1 MAISV
6 DFGTCNVENEVV
18 DKSATGSITWT
29 SQNVNCDWLNTD
41 ILNPVLKV
49 QSGKV
54 NCNYVKINSFGGR
67 YYFVESAESYAGT
80 HCILRCHVDV
90 LYTYKS
96 AILGLTC
103 LVLRNEDINKWKR
116 DLTDKAIPAS
126 NKRVGYSETFG
137 TQIVAQGTSGNE
149 YVFGY
154 I

>member
-18 DKSATGSITWT
+18 DKGATGAITWT
-29 SQNVNCDWLNTD
+29 NQNVSCDWLNTD

-67 YYFVESAESYAGT
+67 YYFVESVESYAGT

-103 LVLRNEDINKWKR
+103 LVSRNEDINKWKR
-116 DLTDKAIPAS
+116 DETDRVIPVS
-126 NKRVGYSETFG
+126 NRRVVYGRNMSNTS
-137 TQIVAQGTSGNE
+137 IVKSTSDE
-149 YVFGY
+149 YIVG
-154 I
+154 IM

>member
-18 DKSATGSITWT
+18 DKGATGAITWT
-29 SQNVNCDWLNTD
+29 NQNVSCDWLNTD

-103 LVLRNEDINKWKR
+103 LVLRNEDITKWKR
-116 DLTDKAIPAS
+116 DLVDRAIPVSA
-126 NKRVGYSETFG
+126 KR
-137 TQIVAQGTSGNE
+137 IGTSKPIGNN
-149 YVFGY
+149 VLFGGDDVY
-154 I
+154 LLGYF

>member
-1 MAISV
+1 MAIKV

-18 DKSATGSITWT
+18 NKGATGAITWT
-29 SQNVNCDWLNTD
+29 NQNVDCDWLNTD

-90 LYTYKS
+90 LYTYKD

-116 DLTDKAIPAS
+116 DEVDNLLPVK
-126 NKRVGYSETFG
+126 
-137 TQIVAQGTSGNE
+137 TQKGCRWKPFAGGTSMITNE
-149 YVFGY
+149 VCYVLGM

>member
-18 DKSATGSITWT
+18 DKGATGSITWT
-29 SQNVNCDWLNTD
+29 SKNVKCDWLNTD

-54 NCNYVKINSFGGR
+54 NCNYVKINTFGGR

-96 AILGLTC
+96 DILGLTC

-116 DLTDKAIPAS
+116 DYTDLAIPVS
-126 NKRVGYSETFG
+126 NKRVTYGKNFG
-137 TQIVAQGTSGNE
+137 SDKVNGGTLQEFLIG
-149 YVFGY
+149 V

>member
-18 DKSATGSITWT
+18 NKGATGAITWT
-29 SQNVNCDWLNTD
+29 NQNVSCDWLNTD

-54 NCNYVKINSFGGR
+54 NSNYIKINTFGGR

-90 LYTYKS
+90 LYTYKD

-116 DLTDKAIPAS
+116 DEVDNVLPVKTQKGCKWKPF
-126 NKRVGYSETFG
+126 VG
-137 TQIVAQGTSGNE
+137 GTSMITNDVC
-149 YVFGY
+149 YVLGM

>member
-1 MAISV
+1 MAIKV

-29 SQNVNCDWLNTD
+29 SQNVSCDWLNTD

-54 NCNYVKINSFGGR
+54 NCNYVKINTFGGR
-67 YYFVESAESYAGT
+67 YYFVESAESYSGT

-96 AILGLTC
+96 AILGLNC
-103 LVLRNEDINKWKR
+103 LVLRNEDIKKWKR
-116 DLTDKAIPAS
+116 DYTDLAIPVT
-126 NKRVGYSETFG
+126 NKRVTYGKNFG
-137 TQIVAQGTSGNE
+137 NDMVNAGTLQEFLIG
-149 YVFGY
+149 V

>member
-18 DKSATGSITWT
+18 DKGATGAITWT
-29 SQNVNCDWLNTD
+29 NQNVNCDWLNTD

-54 NCNYVKINSFGGR
+54 NCNYVKINTFGGR

-116 DLTDKAIPAS
+116 DETDTVIPVS
-126 NKRVGYSETFG
+126 NRRVVYGRNMSNTS
-137 TQIVAQGTSGNE
+137 IVKSTSDE
-149 YVFGY
+149 YIVG
-154 I
+154 IM

>member
-1 MAISV
+1 MAIKV

-29 SQNVNCDWLNTD
+29 SQNVSCDWLNTD

-54 NCNYVKINSFGGR
+54 NCNYVKINTFGGR

-96 AILGLTC
+96 AILGLNC
-103 LVLRNEDINKWKR
+103 LVLRNEDIKKWKR
-116 DLTDKAIPAS
+116 DYTDLAIPVS
-126 NKRVGYSETFG
+126 NKRVTYGKNFG
-137 TQIVAQGTSGNE
+137 NDMVNAGTLQEFLIG
-149 YVFGY
+149 V

>member
-1 MAISV
+1 MALSV

-18 DKSATGSITWT
+18 DKGVSGAITWT
-29 SQNVNCDWLNTD
+29 NQNVSCDWLNTD

-67 YYFVESAESYAGT
+67 FYFVESAESYAGT

-103 LVLRNEDINKWKR
+103 FVARNEDISKWKR
-116 DLTDKAIPAS
+116 YEIDNLLPVKTAKGCKWKPF
-126 NKRVGYSETFG
+126 VG
-137 TQIVAQGTSGNE
+137 GTSMITNDVC
-149 YVFGY
+149 YVLGM

>member
-6 DFGTCNVENEVV
+6 DFGTCNVDNEVV
-18 DKSATGSITWT
+18 DKGATGAITWT
-29 SQNVNCDWLNTD
+29 NQNVSCDWLNTD

-67 YYFVESAESYAGT
+67 FYFVESAESYAGT

-96 AILGLTC
+96 AILGLEC

-116 DLTDKAIPAS
+116 DETDSVIPVS
-126 NKRVGYSETFG
+126 NRRVVYGRNMSNTS
-137 TQIVAQGTSGNE
+137 IVKSTSDE
-149 YVFGY
+149 YIVG
-154 I
+154 IM

>member
-6 DFGTCNVENEVV
+6 DFGTCNVESEVV
-18 DKSATGSITWT
+18 DKGATGAITWT
-29 SQNVNCDWLNTD
+29 NQNVNCDWLNTD

-116 DLTDKAIPAS
+116 DETDRIIPVS
-126 NKRVGYSETFG
+126 NRRVVYGRNMSNSS
-137 TQIVAQGTSGNE
+137 IVKSTSDE
-149 YVFGY
+149 YIVG
-154 I
+154 IM

>member
-18 DKSATGSITWT
+18 NKGATGAITWT
-29 SQNVNCDWLNTD
+29 SQNVSCDWLNTD

-54 NCNYVKINSFGGR
+54 SCNYVKINTFGGR

-90 LYTYKS
+90 LYTYKD

-103 LVLRNEDINKWKR
+103 LVSRNEDINKWKR
-116 DLTDKAIPAS
+116 DYTDLAIPVS
-126 NKRVGYSETFG
+126 NKRVTYGKNFG
-137 TQIVAQGTSGNE
+137 NDMVNAGTLQEFLIG
-149 YVFGY
+149 V

>member
-18 DKSATGSITWT
+18 NKGATGSITWT
-29 SQNVNCDWLNTD
+29 NQNVSCDWLNTD

-90 LYTYKS
+90 LYTYKD

-116 DLTDKAIPAS
+116 DETDSVIPVS
-126 NKRVGYSETFG
+126 NRRVVYGRNMSNTS
-137 TQIVAQGTSGNE
+137 IVKSTSDE
-149 YVFGY
+149 YIVG
-154 I
+154 IM

>member
-6 DFGTCNVENEVV
+6 DFGTCNVENEEV
-18 DKSATGSITWT
+18 DKSSEGAITWT
-29 SQNVNCDWLNTD
+29 NQNVNCDWLNTD

-67 YYFVESAESYAGT
+67 FYFVESVESYAGT

-90 LYTYKS
+90 LYTYKT

-103 LVLRNEDINKWKR
+103 FVSRNEDYSLWKKDEVDR
-116 DLTDKAIPAS
+116 LIPVSANRSGVSKPIGDNVLFGGDDLYLL
-126 NKRVGYSETFG
+126 GYF
-137 TQIVAQGTSGNE
+137 
-149 YVFGY
+149 
-154 I
+154 

>member
-18 DKSATGSITWT
+18 DKGATGAITWT

-103 LVLRNEDINKWKR
+103 LVSRNEDINKWKR
-116 DLTDKAIPAS
+116 DYTDLAIPVS
-126 NKRVGYSETFG
+126 NKRVTYGKNFG
-137 TQIVAQGTSGNE
+137 NDMVNAGTLQEFLIG
-149 YVFGY
+149 V

>member
-103 LVLRNEDINKWKR
+103 LVSRNEYKQDKDLMDPKIVSKVTNTIYDKNQFGKALFTTSDIF
-116 DLTDKAIPAS
+116 S
-126 NKRVGYSETFG
+126 Y
-137 TQIVAQGTSGNE
+137 
-149 YVFGY
+149 YVVK
-154 I
+154 IAN

>member
-18 DKSATGSITWT
+18 DKSGTGSITWT
-29 SQNVNCDWLNTD
+29 SQNVSCDWLNTD

-54 NCNYVKINSFGGR
+54 NCNYVKINTFGGR

-90 LYTYKS
+90 LYTYKD

-116 DLTDKAIPAS
+116 DYTDLAIPVS
-126 NKRVGYSETFG
+126 NKRVTYGKNFG
-137 TQIVAQGTSGNE
+137 NDMVNAGTLQEFLIG
-149 YVFGY
+149 V

>member
-18 DKSATGSITWT
+18 DKGATGAITWT
-29 SQNVNCDWLNTD
+29 NQNVNCDWLNTD

-54 NCNYVKINSFGGR
+54 NCNYVKINTFGGR

-116 DLTDKAIPAS
+116 DETDSVIPVS
-126 NKRVGYSETFG
+126 NRRVVYGRNMSNSS
-137 TQIVAQGTSGNE
+137 IVKSTSDE
-149 YVFGY
+149 YIVG
-154 I
+154 IM

>member
-18 DKSATGSITWT
+18 DKGATGAIKWT
-29 SQNVNCDWLNTD
+29 NQNVSCDWLNTD

-103 LVLRNEDINKWKR
+103 LVLRNEDIGKWKK
-116 DLTDKAIPAS
+116 DLVDRSIPVTNNRSGVSKEIGSAS
-126 NKRVGYSETFG
+126 LGGDDVYLLGYF
-137 TQIVAQGTSGNE
+137 
-149 YVFGY
+149 
-154 I
+154 

>member
-1 MAISV
+1 MAIKV

-18 DKSATGSITWT
+18 DKGATGAITWT
-29 SQNVNCDWLNTD
+29 NKNVNCDWLNTD

-54 NCNYVKINSFGGR
+54 NCNYVKINTFGGR

-96 AILGLTC
+96 DILGLTC
-103 LVLRNEDINKWKR
+103 LVSRNEDINKWKR
-116 DLTDKAIPAS
+116 DYTDLAIPVS
-126 NKRVGYSETFG
+126 NKRVTYGKNFG
-137 TQIVAQGTSGNE
+137 NDMVNAGTLQEFLIG
-149 YVFGY
+149 V